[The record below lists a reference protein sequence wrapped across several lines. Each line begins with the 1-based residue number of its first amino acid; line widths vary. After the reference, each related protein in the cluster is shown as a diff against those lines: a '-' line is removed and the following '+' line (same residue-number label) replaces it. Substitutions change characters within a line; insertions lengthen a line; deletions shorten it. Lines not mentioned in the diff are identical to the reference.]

1 MKRTL
6 ALTALALGTL
16 LTVSGC
22 SAPASSDD
30 TEEPTSS
37 ASAETGTETET
48 ETETETDAPEAAPA
62 DGETLEG
69 DGYSYAVP
77 AGWTV
82 PGDGSDAFGTDTMAA
97 DTEDTDGFA
106 DNVNVVLSPAGAVS
120 ADQVETAGKTELE
133 SVGATEV
140 TVQERLT
147 VADSETAHLSASL
160 GAEGVSYLVEQ
171 YYLTNDDQTY
181 VITFSFSDTVS
192 DDDRTALAD
201 SVLATWTWS

>member
-37 ASAETGTETET
+37 ASAETETGT

-82 PGDGSDAFGTDTMAA
+82 PGECGDAFGTDTMAA

-120 ADQVETAGKTELE
+120 ADQVETAGKAELE